1 MANIKRIILTRQQL
15 NEVLKEDGS
24 QTLKFTMP
32 KGGNTSQVLSSPE
45 AQRAIQKAQGIF
57 GNSNITAQVQ
67 PDEGPS
73 DVTFVSPT
81 PTGGGNG
88 ANNVNTADD
97 TAAVEHGCNVEY
109 DVSNTASES
118 RTFSKKQ
125 IEEARL
131 KKIQEGFKFTK
142 KQLKESFVDE
152 YTYGTYLEKGL
163 SPEEIKKRQMEDD
176 WVKIEEKP
184 YMYDTSTDDYYN
196 YNVFDDAFIAS
207 GRKKSGRLDAF
218 GDDARVKRF
227 NGTKNSVRKIKESFD
242 TDEQWNDEINMFMRG
257 LRRGDYMLDGDTLY
271 VEIFRGQTP
280 ENDPRYAYIRKGED
294 KLHDD
299 HFYMQDSPRLSDS
312 QLKDIYYNAGWE
324 DILPELVDYNG
335 FEAY

>member
-67 PDEGPS
+67 PDEGAS

-142 KQLKESFVDE
+142 KQLKESF
-152 YTYGTYLEKGL
+152 
-163 SPEEIKKRQMEDD
+163 
-176 WVKIEEKP
+176 
-184 YMYDTSTDDYYN
+184 
-196 YNVFDDAFIAS
+196 
-207 GRKKSGRLDAF
+207 
-218 GDDARVKRF
+218 
-227 NGTKNSVRKIKESFD
+227 D
-242 TDEQWNDEINMFMRG
+242 TDEQWNDEINMFMQG

-280 ENDPRYAYIRKGED
+280 ENDPRYAYIRKGENR
-294 KLHDD
+294 LHDD
-299 HFYMQDSPRLSDS
+299 HFYMQDSPILSDS